1 MKTAVAAVIALSIAS
16 ATAGSLRDEANEFLS
31 ILLSQGYIAAGVQ
44 GIEVQYLE
52 PCTLGVSSQLFR
64 ERSGGYLIA
73 MGGNYILDLELELQG
88 EGWSVIDTFPDD
100 LPVFELDSL
109 QIVSSRRIILLAV
122 DMTHGILQD
131 SVIVM
136 WALLPVD
143 PD

>member
-16 ATAGSLRDEANEFLS
+16 ATAGSLRDEAMEFLG

-44 GIEVQYLE
+44 GVEVQYLE
-52 PCTLGVSSQLFR
+52 PCTLGVSSQLFLGR
-64 ERSGGYLIA
+64 PGGYLIA

-88 EGWSVIDTFPDD
+88 EGWSVLDTLPDD

-109 QIVSSRRIILLAV
+109 QIASSRRIILLAA

-131 SVIVM
+131 SVIVI